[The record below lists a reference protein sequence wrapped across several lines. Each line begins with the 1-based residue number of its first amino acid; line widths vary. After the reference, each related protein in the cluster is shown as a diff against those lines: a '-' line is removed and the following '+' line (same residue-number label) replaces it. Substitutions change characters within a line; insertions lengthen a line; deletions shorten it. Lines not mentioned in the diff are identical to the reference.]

1 MQFEIIQAQTE
12 NLIEQI
18 RNLKSQ
24 FSDSSFR
31 PCPTPSTEMTIG
43 AITVWQSL
51 PVKRRFNTASA
62 KNALETDLSALA
74 DKSINT
80 RSLVFFLCTCLNSV
94 LLQVGLSRSPSDP
107 SNVLFPISLSD
118 SFSSLSFQLFVVFS
132 VSRVVPWGGV
142 LPCMGYNGM
151 CGPKWSNG
159 FSDVLV
165 RNWVSI
171 LVILVINRVC
181 FLDSSLERGMFILEA
196 ATF

>member
-12 NLIEQI
+12 NVIEQI

-80 RSLVFFLCTCLNSV
+80 RSLVFF
-94 LLQVGLSRSPSDP
+94 
-107 SNVLFPISLSD
+107 
-118 SFSSLSFQLFVVFS
+118 FS
-132 VSRVVPWGGV
+132 VR
-142 LPCMGYNGM
+142 
-151 CGPKWSNG
+151 
-159 FSDVLV
+159 
-165 RNWVSI
+165 
-171 LVILVINRVC
+171 
-181 FLDSSLERGMFILEA
+181 A
-196 ATF
+196 